1 MLRTHRS
8 SCCHPS
14 SHEGPR
20 HRTSR
25 ARPRAGLHRLR
36 ESLMTSDPHSPVAA
50 GGGRRVAGGHDTL
63 SARAIFVKTNM
74 KTQRMRN
81 AQAAR
86 LGTLEQLFKAMADQ
100 TRLRILAL
108 LAGGEVCV
116 CDIHETLGIPQPRAS
131 RHLAYLRR
139 TGLVLDRKEGLWVY
153 YRLADPND
161 PVLQTLLSAV
171 VHCLGH
177 VQGSTPDTGAERPG
191 FACCI

>member
-1 MLRTHRS
+1 
-8 SCCHPS
+8 
-14 SHEGPR
+14 
-20 HRTSR
+20 
-25 ARPRAGLHRLR
+25 
-36 ESLMTSDPHSPVAA
+36 
-50 GGGRRVAGGHDTL
+50 
-63 SARAIFVKTNM
+63 
-74 KTQRMRN
+74 MRK

-100 TRLRILAL
+100 TRLRIVAL
-108 LAGGEVCV
+108 LSGGEVCV

-177 VQGSTPDTGAERPG
+177 VQGVARENRGEREQQPAFTCCGAGAPLLQVARR
-191 FACCI
+191 

>member
-1 MLRTHRS
+1 MEPGKIRK
-8 SCCHPS
+8 
-14 SHEGPR
+14 G
-20 HRTSR
+20 
-25 ARPRAGLHRLR
+25 
-36 ESLMTSDPHSPVAA
+36 
-50 GGGRRVAGGHDTL
+50 
-63 SARAIFVKTNM
+63 
-74 KTQRMRN
+74 
-81 AQAAR
+81 QAAR
-86 LGTLEQLFKAMADQ
+86 LARMEQLFKAMADQ

-153 YRLADPND
+153 YRLADPDD

-177 VQGSTPDTGAERPG
+177 VQGVTRETGAERPN
-191 FACCI
+191 FACCRGAGPLLQVARR

>member
-1 MLRTHRS
+1 M
-8 SCCHPS
+8 
-14 SHEGPR
+14 E
-20 HRTSR
+20 
-25 ARPRAGLHRLR
+25 
-36 ESLMTSDPHSPVAA
+36 V
-50 GGGRRVAGGHDTL
+50 
-63 SARAIFVKTNM
+63 
-74 KTQRMRN
+74 QRIRK

-86 LGTLEQLFKAMADQ
+86 LGTLERLFKAMADQ

-108 LAGGEVCV
+108 LSGGEVCV

-153 YRLADPND
+153 YRLADPDD

-177 VQGSTPDTGAERPG
+177 VQGSTRDTGAERPG
-191 FACCI
+191 FACCEPGGPLLQVARR

>member
-1 MLRTHRS
+1 M
-8 SCCHPS
+8 
-14 SHEGPR
+14 
-20 HRTSR
+20 
-25 ARPRAGLHRLR
+25 
-36 ESLMTSDPHSPVAA
+36 ESGKM
-50 GGGRRVAGGHDTL
+50 R
-63 SARAIFVKTNM
+63 KT
-74 KTQRMRN
+74 
-81 AQAAR
+81 QAAR

-139 TGLVLDRKEGLWVY
+139 TGLVLDRKDGLWVY
-153 YRLADPND
+153 YRLADPDD

-177 VQGSTPDTGAERPG
+177 VQGSDRETRRERPV
-191 FACCI
+191 FACCSAVGPLLQVARR

>member
-1 MLRTHRS
+1 MGGGCNLTCLPHM
-8 SCCHPS
+8 
-14 SHEGPR
+14 
-20 HRTSR
+20 SR
-25 ARPRAGLHRLR
+25 ATVALPPTAHRPPPISVHTHTL
-36 ESLMTSDPHSPVAA
+36 AA
-50 GGGRRVAGGHDTL
+50 RV
-63 SARAIFVKTNM
+63 IFVKTNM
-74 KTQRMRN
+74 ATQRMRN

-153 YRLADPND
+153 YRLADPDD

-177 VQGSTPDTGAERPG
+177 VPGVARESRGEREQQPAFTCCGAGAPLLQVARR
-191 FACCI
+191 

>member
-1 MLRTHRS
+1 M
-8 SCCHPS
+8 
-14 SHEGPR
+14 
-20 HRTSR
+20 
-25 ARPRAGLHRLR
+25 
-36 ESLMTSDPHSPVAA
+36 ESD
-50 GGGRRVAGGHDTL
+50 
-63 SARAIFVKTNM
+63 KTR
-74 KTQRMRN
+74 K

-86 LGTLEQLFKAMADQ
+86 ITTLEQLFKAMADG

-153 YRLADPND
+153 YRLAHPDD
-161 PVLQTLLSAV
+161 PVLQTLLGAV

-177 VQGSTPDTGAERPG
+177 VQGATRAVMTERPT
-191 FACCI
+191 FACCSGSTVPVQITRRQGAR

>member
-1 MLRTHRS
+1 MR
-8 SCCHPS
+8 
-14 SHEGPR
+14 
-20 HRTSR
+20 
-25 ARPRAGLHRLR
+25 
-36 ESLMTSDPHSPVAA
+36 
-50 GGGRRVAGGHDTL
+50 
-63 SARAIFVKTNM
+63 KT
-74 KTQRMRN
+74 
-81 AQAAR
+81 QAAR

-139 TGLVLDRKEGLWVY
+139 TGLVLDRKDGLWVY
-153 YRLADPND
+153 YRLADPDD

-177 VQGSTPDTGAERPG
+177 VQGGTRETRRRAARLRMLQRSRTAPAGGAPLKLSRGQCSIVVSPHRSMCGQG
-191 FACCI
+191 FSPANRTL